1 MSGPPTVI
9 PAADDARVA
18 PGSGTAG
25 EVLQADQGSR
35 TAIGPGAGGA
45 RARQRADTRERIFET
60 ALREFREVGFAAAQ
74 IDRIA
79 KAAGVARGTFYFHFP
94 AKDDV
99 LLELARRIN
108 GRIARRVA
116 VIGESGPTLGELLQ
130 RVNDAI
136 MDEHSRV
143 GETGLLGELLSL
155 YIRRPHDVRDP
166 THNLPTLSDELALHL
181 RVARDR
187 GELES
192 TLSAEQIALVITTSL
207 FGVHARIP
215 QGEELRTACEALI
228 DLFVKGLRRAT

>member
-1 MSGPPTVI
+1 MTSPPTI
-9 PAADDARVA
+9 G
-18 PGSGTAG
+18 PGGG
-25 EVLQADQGSR
+25 ESR
-35 TAIGPGAGGA
+35 TAPKNRGAASDTGATGPTTQGA
-45 RARQRADTRERIFET
+45 RARQRAETRERIFET

-108 GRIARRVA
+108 ARVARRVA
-116 VIGESGPTLGELLQ
+116 VLGESGPTLYELLL

-155 YIRRPHDVRDP
+155 YVRRPHDVRDP
-166 THNLPTLSDELALHL
+166 THNLPMLSDELAHHL
-181 RVARDR
+181 RQASDR
-187 GELES
+187 GELHS
-192 TLSAEQIALVITTSL
+192 SLSPDQIAIVFMTSL
-207 FGVHARIP
+207 FGIYTRIP
-215 QGEELRTACEALI
+215 PGQELRLACEALI
-228 DLFVKGLRRAT
+228 ELFVKGLQSVE